1 MKCLVILLILIQISN
16 LSVAQESLE
25 KDTTSTKDLSEFLLE
40 ELKTLDESS
49 REFQFLKENLQFL
62 EMKERRASMLYQLNP
77 NPTVINCAIVIQLTY
92 PPLSEKQII
101 YSGDI
106 CIKWWIQREVKAYKI
121 EIKNYYDDVLM
132 SFVTS
137 SNEATL
143 KKDVLDKFIEHE
155 SKILFTVK
163 DNSSKEKAEY
173 FPLVKSGA
181 DDKQITFA
189 CTPDKPILSLISGLY
204 TELNFNS
211 LVDAKTYYELANK
224 LSNDPHYQTLLDNFN
239 LRNKK
244 Q

>member
-1 MKCLVILLILIQISN
+1 MKGLILLFILLQASIQSI
-16 LSVAQESLE
+16 AQASFE
-25 KDTTSTKDLSEFLLE
+25 KDTISTKNLSEFLLE

-49 REFQFLKENLQFL
+49 KEFQFLKENLQVL
-62 EMKERRASMLYQLNP
+62 EMKDRKAFMLRKLNP

-101 YSGDI
+101 YKDDI
-106 CIKWWIQREVKAYKI
+106 CIKWWIQREIKKYKV
-121 EIKNYYDDVLM
+121 EIKNYYGDVLM

-137 SNEATL
+137 ANEVTL
-143 KKDVLDKFIEHE
+143 KKDELDKFIEHE
-155 SKILFTVK
+155 SKILFSIK
-163 DNSSKEKAEY
+163 DNSSKEEAQY
-173 FPLVKSGA
+173 FPVVKSSD

-224 LSNDPHYQTLLDNFN
+224 LSGDPHYQILLDNFN